1 MIKISSN
8 DKIPREQPQPGSL
21 APQTDSRVDSQSDLY
36 FPHRRFLGVMKT
48 RPQTSP
54 ISVVPETSNPLRG

>member
-8 DKIPREQPQPGSL
+8 DKIPREQPRPGSL

-36 FPHRRFLGVMKT
+36 FPHRRFWVL
-48 RPQTSP
+48 
-54 ISVVPETSNPLRG
+54 